1 MSIFTG
7 FFYFVPNILSKI
19 VVVISGDKDS
29 CLVLSKRSD
38 YDKKLQSLID
48 EGIINGTYAS
58 TTESTLN
65 DLKKIQ
71 YLLSRNFKVKF
82 AQYKDMQL
90 ISNQSG
96 RLYGYTLYLQVS
108 FARGN
113 NRRKFKI
120 PTDDFTSWYI
130 RIQCRKGGAYLKPLR
145 QKTKYTIHNLSH
157 LY

>member
-7 FFYFVPNILSKI
+7 FYFVPNILSKI

-96 RLYGYTLYLQVS
+96 RLYGYTLYL
-108 FARGN
+108 
-113 NRRKFKI
+113 
-120 PTDDFTSWYI
+120 
-130 RIQCRKGGAYLKPLR
+130 
-145 QKTKYTIHNLSH
+145 
-157 LY
+157 

>member
-38 YDKKLQSLID
+38 YDNKLQSLID

-96 RLYGYTLYLQVS
+96 RLYGYTLYL
-108 FARGN
+108 
-113 NRRKFKI
+113 
-120 PTDDFTSWYI
+120 
-130 RIQCRKGGAYLKPLR
+130 
-145 QKTKYTIHNLSH
+145 
-157 LY
+157 

>member
-96 RLYGYTLYLQVS
+96 RLYGYTLYL
-108 FARGN
+108 
-113 NRRKFKI
+113 
-120 PTDDFTSWYI
+120 
-130 RIQCRKGGAYLKPLR
+130 
-145 QKTKYTIHNLSH
+145 
-157 LY
+157 

>member
-71 YLLSRNFKVKF
+71 YLLSRNFKLKF

-96 RLYGYTLYLQVS
+96 RLYGYTLYL
-108 FARGN
+108 
-113 NRRKFKI
+113 
-120 PTDDFTSWYI
+120 
-130 RIQCRKGGAYLKPLR
+130 
-145 QKTKYTIHNLSH
+145 
-157 LY
+157 

>member
-90 ISNQSG
+90 ISNQSE
-96 RLYGYTLYLQVS
+96 RLYGYTLYL
-108 FARGN
+108 
-113 NRRKFKI
+113 
-120 PTDDFTSWYI
+120 
-130 RIQCRKGGAYLKPLR
+130 
-145 QKTKYTIHNLSH
+145 
-157 LY
+157 

>member
-19 VVVISGDKDS
+19 VVVISGDKES

-96 RLYGYTLYLQVS
+96 RLYGYTLYL
-108 FARGN
+108 
-113 NRRKFKI
+113 
-120 PTDDFTSWYI
+120 
-130 RIQCRKGGAYLKPLR
+130 
-145 QKTKYTIHNLSH
+145 
-157 LY
+157 

>member
-38 YDKKLQSLID
+38 YDNKKLQSLID

-96 RLYGYTLYLQVS
+96 RLYGYTLYL
-108 FARGN
+108 
-113 NRRKFKI
+113 
-120 PTDDFTSWYI
+120 
-130 RIQCRKGGAYLKPLR
+130 
-145 QKTKYTIHNLSH
+145 
-157 LY
+157 

>member
-58 TTESTLN
+58 TKESTLN

-96 RLYGYTLYLQVS
+96 RLYGYTLYL
-108 FARGN
+108 
-113 NRRKFKI
+113 
-120 PTDDFTSWYI
+120 
-130 RIQCRKGGAYLKPLR
+130 
-145 QKTKYTIHNLSH
+145 
-157 LY
+157 

>member
-82 AQYKDMQL
+82 AQYKDMRL
-90 ISNQSG
+90 ISNQSE
-96 RLYGYTLYLQVS
+96 RLYGYTLYL
-108 FARGN
+108 
-113 NRRKFKI
+113 
-120 PTDDFTSWYI
+120 
-130 RIQCRKGGAYLKPLR
+130 
-145 QKTKYTIHNLSH
+145 
-157 LY
+157 

>member
-82 AQYKDMQL
+82 AQYKDMPL

-96 RLYGYTLYLQVS
+96 RLYGYTLYL
-108 FARGN
+108 
-113 NRRKFKI
+113 
-120 PTDDFTSWYI
+120 
-130 RIQCRKGGAYLKPLR
+130 
-145 QKTKYTIHNLSH
+145 
-157 LY
+157 